1 MIYFEIKLGFICDCL
16 SLKHRN
22 AFQICIL
29 VGSAAEAPG
38 DAGVEGDPVL
48 HPAEASNRPDL
59 FSVAMTRQA
68 GGGGD
73 PESIP
78 TRSPM
83 SPSAVPAVSP
93 QTACDV
99 VSIQSENKTR
109 GPLGHWACFCHLL
122 SYFFRT
128 RSPYWKK
135 TRSANILRCWLLLQ
149 RRWSLQ

>member
-68 GGGGD
+68 GGGGG
-73 PESIP
+73 PREHSYTVP
-78 TRSPM
+78 NEPFSRACRFSPD
-83 SPSAVPAVSP
+83 
-93 QTACDV
+93 CLR
-99 VSIQSENKTR
+99 R
-109 GPLGHWACFCHLL
+109 GEHSVRKQDTWPFGALG
-122 SYFFRT
+122 
-128 RSPYWKK
+128 
-135 TRSANILRCWLLLQ
+135 LLLPLTFLFFQ
-149 RRWSLQ
+149 NKITLLEKDTLC